1 MARATDGGI
10 QAAKAARNQAR
21 WRELNERVRFPAER
35 SGDVEFVCECV
46 GRDCSETLRLS
57 VAAYERIGSS
67 PIRFPIAV
75 GHDSAAVE
83 TVVQMCDQYAVVEKR
98 GKAAKIAAHFN
109 PRSK

>member
-67 PIRFPIAV
+67 PIRF
-75 GHDSAAVE
+75 
-83 TVVQMCDQYAVVEKR
+83 QMCDQYAVVEKR